1 MPKPKFHEV
10 RIGFDSACYPPEPN
24 WQTCIMLSTRKP
36 TKYSIRNGHKV
47 DIAYFPLGQGCDV
60 LVTDE
65 VKEDIE
71 EFRYVK
77 QLNRDEALSYFKK
90 AQEEVQSARKIIE
103 KKLENIMNADRELV
117 ETFPELDPNRRRGSW
132 ID

>member
-1 MPKPKFHEV
+1 MVKPKFHQIK
-10 RIGFDSACYPPEPN
+10 IGFDSACYPPEPN

-47 DIAYFPLGQGCDV
+47 EIAYFPPGEGCDV

-71 EFRYVK
+71 EFRYVR
-77 QLNRDEALSYFKK
+77 QLTREGALRYFRK
-90 AQEEVQSARKIIE
+90 AQRLMQTDREDITKQ
-103 KKLENIMNADRELV
+103 LENIMNSDRKLA
-117 ETFPELDPNRRRGSW
+117 ETFPELDPNRRKGTW
-132 ID
+132 TD